1 MKTSYSNLEVYEI
14 CPKRYEFQIIDKI
27 RTPKTREQFF
37 GTIIHKCL
45 KFLFNKA
52 PLYPSL
58 DELLDF
64 FAVEWKESDKLKW
77 RDEKEKEIYFN
88 EGKRILENFYKKNIP
103 SFSLPLD
110 LESHFE
116 VEIKDEENNKNHIL
130 SGYIDR
136 IDKKDNDQFE
146 IIDYKT
152 ASKMPGQN
160 SLKSNLQLSIYTLGF
175 LNKWPN
181 LANLNDITLTLYY
194 LKHGEKLSDQKNDED
209 LQLTKERIIK
219 NIREI
224 EKNYFPP
231 IPSKL
236 CSNCA
241 YRKICPMWSHLY
253 KKEEKIPEEKEINN
267 LIKDYFSLKQKT
279 DQDKEKLN
287 LIKKQINAY
296 ATAKGLERVFGDDGY
311 FSYQNQI
318 VKDYDVEKLKELLIS
333 ANLWSEVSSLDK
345 KKLDKLLKKMSPELV
360 KNIESLQKIKNRKIL
375 KAVKKDLEII
385 KKELPEE

>member
-1 MKTSYSNLEVYEI
+1 MRTSYSNLEVYEI

-27 RTPKTREQFF
+27 KTPKTKEQFF
-37 GTIIHKCL
+37 GTTIHKCL
-45 KFLFNKA
+45 KFLFKKA
-52 PLYPSL
+52 PIYPTL

-64 FAVEWKESDKLKW
+64 FSVEWKEADKLKW
-77 RDEKEKEIYFN
+77 HNEKEKEIYFN

-116 VEIKDEENNKNHIL
+116 VEIKDEENNAIHIL

-136 IDKKDNDQFE
+136 IDKINEGKFE

-152 ASKMPGQN
+152 GSKMPGQN
-160 SLKSNLQLSIYTLGF
+160 SLKGNLQLSIYTLGF
-175 LNKWPN
+175 LKKWPN
-181 LANLNDITLTLYY
+181 IAQLNDIILTLYY
-194 LKHGEKLSDQKNDED
+194 LKHGEKLSDKKNEED
-209 LQLTKERIIK
+209 IFLTKQRILK

-236 CSNCA
+236 CGSCS
-241 YRKICPMWSHLY
+241 YKKICPMWSHLY
-253 KKEEKIPEEKEINN
+253 KKEEQIPEEKEINN
-267 LIKDYFSLKQKT
+267 LIKEYFSLKQQT
-279 DQDKEKLN
+279 DQNKEKLN

-296 ATAKGLERVFGDDGY
+296 ATQKGLERVFGDDGY
-311 FSYQNQI
+311 FSYQNQTI
-318 VKDYDVEKLKELLIS
+318 KDYNIEKLKELLIKT
-333 ANLWSEVSSLDK
+333 NLWREVSSLDK
-345 KKLDKLLKKMSPELV
+345 KKLEKLLKKMPLELV
-360 KNIESLQKIKNRKIL
+360 KNIESLQQIKNKKIF

-385 KKELPEE
+385 KKEIPEE